1 MTEGFFAVLP
11 KIFRFFIFFENVI
24 YKCKKI
30 GIITTIFF
38 SYFVLHVCRTNHGQ
52 SVPKLPKFLNTV
64 LHCSVTVVTE
74 KGTDMKEV
82 FQEYGGVIITIVA
95 IMSLIAITSLVIGDE
110 QGGVIKDAFTNIITV
125 FLQKAGAGIQ

>member
-1 MTEGFFAVLP
+1 MFCTVFDT
-11 KIFRFFIFFENVI
+11 VI
-24 YKCKKI
+24 
-30 GIITTIFF
+30 
-38 SYFVLHVCRTNHGQ
+38 
-52 SVPKLPKFLNTV
+52 
-64 LHCSVTVVTE
+64 TE

-110 QGGVIKDAFTNIITV
+110 QSGAIKDAFTNIVTI